1 MFSLC
6 SRVFTMFAYIVAKCK
21 FQYICVYTY
30 IYTYI
35 HIYTLDVKSLYTS
48 TPNPEGMAAVKKA
61 HERYQ
66 HKIGPTKVITTFL
79 APIFDLKQLYIQF
92 KVLFTN
98 KRVCNGYYLCP
109 TLCKYFYGLIR
120 REIHLSIN

>member
-48 TPNPEGMAAVKKA
+48 TSNPEGMAAVKNA

-66 HKIGPTKVITTFL
+66 HKTGPTKVITTFL
-79 APIFDLKQLYIQF
+79 ASILTLNNFIFNSKF
-92 KVLFTN
+92 
-98 KRVCNGYYLCP
+98 YLQIIGCAMDTICAP
-109 TLCKYFYGLIR
+109 PYANI
-120 REIHLSIN
+120 SMA